1 MTDALQEAGE
11 KTAPARSRSATDTAF
26 QHVKRTCSHC
36 GFFCLFVFF
45 CSISLPPHRSR
56 EWSLEAVDLAALVV
70 LLRCVPKALK
80 DDVAALLRNLEKA
93 SVILSTESPVRVR
106 SRKPPAIGANGRWMC
121 LFICLF

>member
-11 KTAPARSRSATDTAF
+11 KTAAARSRSATDTAF

-36 GFFCLFVFF
+36 GFLLFFHY
-45 CSISLPPHRSR
+45 ISLPPHRAR

-93 SVILSTESPVRVR
+93 SVILSTESSVRVR
-106 SRKPPAIGANGRWMC
+106 SLKPPAIGANGRWMC